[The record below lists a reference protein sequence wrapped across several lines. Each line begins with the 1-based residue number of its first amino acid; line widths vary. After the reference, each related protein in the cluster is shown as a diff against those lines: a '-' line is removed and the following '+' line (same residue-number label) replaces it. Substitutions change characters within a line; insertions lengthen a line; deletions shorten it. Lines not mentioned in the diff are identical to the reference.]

1 MKAVKMK
8 KTEYTEFLRSRNID
22 DDTINSALE
31 NVADFET
38 YLAKADRNIDS
49 VQIPSVKEYFNELIA
64 VEKNTMQQFRDLA
77 RYFYMTGQNEVY
89 IYTISTIS
97 GREVFESI
105 SEKLALKKD
114 NECRN
119 RVFKGLEVPPLGSPP
134 DTYPGN
140 TCLLVDRLME
150 LGPDT
155 CHDVLADNH
164 HGIPHDSFQ
173 KHLQWFEESDSI
185 DDFLER
191 VHVERIR
198 ILQQH
203 LDDGKVW
210 FEQEITKEVIDL
222 VKGNQEI
229 LSAVRDGEYLYVTKI
244 PYSPKDWLKETDS
257 LMKRYYACHCPLARE
272 AIIMNGPDIPMD
284 WCYCSGGFQKLMF
297 DVVFGESTEVEVLQ
311 SVLAGDP
318 VCRFRILLPEKNI
331 PATASSISYR
341 GN

>member
-1 MKAVKMK
+1 MRIS
-8 KTEYTEFLRSRNID
+8 EYTKFLRSRNAD
-22 DDTINSALE
+22 DNALNSALE
-31 NVADFET
+31 TVKDFEE
-38 YLAKADRNIDS
+38 YLTKTDRDIDS
-49 VQIPSVKEYFNELIA
+49 VQIHSVKDYFTALIA
-64 VEKNTMQQFRDLA
+64 DEKNTMQRFRDLA
-77 RYFYMTGQNEVY
+77 RYFYVTGQNEVY
-89 IYTISTIS
+89 IYIISTIS

-105 SEKLALKKD
+105 SEKLVSKKD
-114 NECRN
+114 TDCRD
-119 RVFKGLEVPPLGSPP
+119 RVFDGLEAPPLGSPP

-140 TCLLVDRLME
+140 TCLLANRLME
-150 LGPDT
+150 LGSDT
-155 CHDVLADNH
+155 CHEVLADNH

-185 DDFLER
+185 DSFLKR

-203 LDDGKVW
+203 LDDGKAW
-210 FEQEITKEVIDL
+210 FEQEITPEVIEL

-229 LSAVRDGEYLYVTKI
+229 LSAVRDGKYLYVTKI

-297 DVVFGESTEVEVLQ
+297 DVVFGESTHVEVLQ

-318 VCRFRILLPEKNI
+318 VCRFRISLPEKMI
-331 PATASSISYR
+331 PDDASSISS
-341 GN
+341 